1 MPAVRLPEDSAEF
14 ATDDTSKTLLNIPAL
29 ILDDELVPAITSPE
43 TADDDELLQ
52 SVAKSDDVVMTEKSP
67 VIVAETAQDPDRT
80 LIAMPVI
87 TAEML
92 GEIPQ
97 VESDDI
103 AKTQI
108 NLPALDIAIP
118 AEPISLDEDKTLIS
132 MPSITDDQLLSA
144 GTFQQESVTDFDST
158 LTFDAEALL
167 GDMTFEL
174 RKPKPKADVVDIP
187 AQTPVSEI
195 GAMEATQDEVAPE
208 ETAEPDMM
216 QATVR
221 LEADTPA
228 SELIEHPDIDAAA
241 GETVRVTV
249 EAVVPD
255 IEAVVESEAVAES
268 QTAATIVAAARPVFA
283 DMPVDDH
290 DQDDEIREIF
300 IEEATE
306 VLETIHEFFPKW
318 AANFDNKNALTEF
331 RRGFHTLK
339 GSGRMVGAKVVGEL
353 AWSIENMLNRVI
365 DKTATPNAAM
375 CQLIERVLDAVPG
388 LIENYNQQEAPGIHT
403 VPLMDVAD
411 RFARGQSP
419 SAEDVEQ
426 AVIWSQGQTDVVP
439 SEPVAA
445 ELASTESE
453 AEELPAEALPTVSV
467 EIPTADAPSEPE
479 AFEETN
485 VIEEETPVVEA
496 VAEALPPVF
505 ETEIPAMP
513 MATGVDVPTG
523 VAMPED
529 DFSQDDE
536 IREIF
541 IEEAEE
547 VLETIR
553 EYFPKW
559 AANFGNKSALT
570 EFRRGFHTLKG
581 SGRMVGA
588 KVIGELAWS
597 IENMLNRVIDNTA
610 TASGDMC
617 ALIEGVIAVVPEMI
631 ESFKN
636 SEATTLNTS
645 PVMSV
650 AFEFAAGRP
659 LSKAVIDAA
668 FAMATGAVVSP
679 AVEEAPVAAEA
690 VQAAPETSKPETTT
704 TAAGDEDLSDA
715 FEALATSLE
724 EVEPVEASAL
734 AFDPVLMEIFV
745 SEANTYLDEIEQ
757 FLKETPATA
766 KVPVTDEVLRALHT
780 LRGSAGMAGVK
791 TVSGLAAPME
801 GLFKDLRQQGRLI
814 NPVHMELLENV
825 YRLIRQSI
833 SSVAEGGT
841 GLVSGDTPLI
851 ARIEQVSRAPAS
863 EEEIALAVDAP
874 ANTAGIVAGFMEL
887 ELDHLLD
894 APWELSGWLAGEDRA
909 GHVATLLH
917 ELEVLT
923 PAAISS
929 GVQPLVSLLAALQ
942 AVYGFIASDIDASIA
957 NEALMEDIGNAHDEL
972 INIFDTL
979 AACQTVVPND
989 ALIAS
994 LRGWTGVEDAPVAE
1008 PVPAPVVMAPVPVTR
1023 AAVEIDNGADPEL
1036 LSIFLEEGEEV
1047 LLAAEEEFRN
1057 WLADSDNKNALRALQ
1072 RHLHT
1077 LKGARAWPWWPVW
1090 GILPMNWSS
1099 FMRAWLMAATTIRR
1113 RWRIC
1118 ASVAMTE
1125 SPIN

>member
-1 MPAVRLPEDSAEF
+1 LGYGLTLMAPAVQFPVRPVSEELAALRQQEAEAVEKAQSAIEPGDTNATLFNMPAVRLPEDSAEF

-306 VLETIHEFFPKW
+306 VLETIHEF
-318 AANFDNKNALTEF
+318 
-331 RRGFHTLK
+331 
-339 GSGRMVGAKVVGEL
+339 
-353 AWSIENMLNRVI
+353 
-365 DKTATPNAAM
+365 
-375 CQLIERVLDAVPG
+375 
-388 LIENYNQQEAPGIHT
+388 
-403 VPLMDVAD
+403 
-411 RFARGQSP
+411 
-419 SAEDVEQ
+419 
-426 AVIWSQGQTDVVP
+426 
-439 SEPVAA
+439 
-445 ELASTESE
+445 
-453 AEELPAEALPTVSV
+453 
-467 EIPTADAPSEPE
+467 
-479 AFEETN
+479 
-485 VIEEETPVVEA
+485 
-496 VAEALPPVF
+496 
-505 ETEIPAMP
+505 
-513 MATGVDVPTG
+513 
-523 VAMPED
+523 
-529 DFSQDDE
+529 
-536 IREIF
+536 
-541 IEEAEE
+541 
-547 VLETIR
+547 
-553 EYFPKW
+553 FPKW

-1077 LKGARAWPWWPVW
+1077 LKGGARMAVVASLGDLAHELEFLYEGLVDGRYHYSQTLADLCQRCHDRIANQLSDLQSKGSCEFARDLVDVINQYRRTPGDAV
-1090 GILPMNWSS
+1090 ILDFSPQ
-1099 FMRAWLMAATTIRR
+1099 RQVVRLMFR
-1113 RWRIC
+1113 
-1118 ASVAMTE
+1118 
-1125 SPIN
+1125 